1 MDRALEPGGRINAFS
16 LKCLLSG
23 YFITATGEDTEVTWK
38 RSFENSAITVHLITK
53 DSLTH
58 CIGIN
63 FLFNF
68 DVIPVHGDS
77 VENAWLGVMKG
88 TGSHR

>member
-1 MDRALEPGGRINAFS
+1 MDCALEPGGRINAFS
-16 LKCLLSG
+16 LKCLLLG
-23 YFITATGEDTEVTWK
+23 YFITATGKDTEVTWK
-38 RSFENSAITVHLITK
+38 HSFENSAITVHLITK
-53 DSLTH
+53 DSLTN

-77 VENAWLGVMKG
+77 VEMCLAGCDERYL
-88 TGSHR
+88 